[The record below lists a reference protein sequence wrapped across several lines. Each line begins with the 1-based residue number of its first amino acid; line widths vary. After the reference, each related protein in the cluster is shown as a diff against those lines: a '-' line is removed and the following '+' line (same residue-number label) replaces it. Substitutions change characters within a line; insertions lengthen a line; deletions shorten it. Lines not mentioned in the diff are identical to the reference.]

1 MTRNVLGLF
10 VLLTLMGCT
19 TAAHTTS
26 VSAQSIALQ
35 PGDVSGL
42 VKCAGSG
49 DIQTVIG
56 REKSNDKVAASQYAA
71 EWEQWRTQGA
81 TEAYYAA
88 YGQTSTDCDALS
100 TIGTG
105 APTGGLIAGLVVK
118 FKDQAIAARTYRADS
133 TLLGFGPKD
142 ITFIQLVGGNVI
154 TGSGTGLGPESVV
167 GSGYVSGATYYF
179 AFWQKKVVASFFIA
193 YDLPPAAAEGA
204 ARNVYRR
211 MS

>member
-1 MTRNVLGLF
+1 MSRNVLGLL
-10 VLLTLMGCT
+10 VVLTLVGCT
-19 TAAHTTS
+19 TAAHANS

-42 VKCAGSG
+42 VRCASSG
-49 DIQTVIG
+49 DIQTVIR
-56 REKSNDKVAASQYAA
+56 REKSNSAASQFAA
-71 EWEQWRTQGA
+71 EWEQWKTQGA
-81 TEAYYAA
+81 TDAYYAA

-105 APTGGLIAGLVVK
+105 APTGGLIAGLVVT

-142 ITFIQLVGGNVI
+142 ITFIQLVGGSVM
-154 TGSGTGLGPESVV
+154 TGTRTGLGPESVV

-179 AFWQKKVVASFFIA
+179 AFWQKKVVDSFFIA
-193 YDLPPAAAEGA
+193 YDMPSAVAEGA
-204 ARNVYRR
+204 TRR
-211 MS
+211 VNQRMNW